1 VKPISALVAASTAR
15 PWLTTLVAGAM
26 TALAVA
32 FCVGNFAMTTDTAKL
47 ISPKVAWRQNEM
59 KLDRAF
65 PQNGDQSVAVV
76 DGKTPELADDA
87 AARLAEALERR
98 TDVIDGVRRPDGG
111 AFFAREGLLFLSPQ
125 ALQAT
130 TDQLVQAQPFLGGLA
145 ADPSLRGVASVLQT
159 LAQGVSSK
167 QTTLKSVD
175 APIQALDGALND
187 VVQGRPAFFSW
198 QALVSGGKGGLAAP
212 TRRFVTLHPKLNFG
226 ALTPGEDTSQAV
238 RQAARDLHLDP
249 AHGVT
254 VRLTGSTPLSDE
266 EFASLADRV
275 WLVTGV
281 MLGAVLLML
290 GLATRSAK
298 IVAAILVT
306 TLAGLA
312 ITAAL
317 GLATVGRF
325 NLISVAFV
333 PLFVGLGVDFG
344 IQLSVRFRAERL
356 HAPDIA
362 PALVRSASA
371 LGGSLALAAA
381 AVTLG
386 FIAFLPTSYIGV
398 SELGVIAGVGMVVAL
413 LLTLTLLPALL
424 VLLKPAPQAREVG
437 WKAMA
442 PVDRFLIEK
451 RKIVLWAFAGSILV
465 SAALIPL
472 IRFDFNPF
480 HLRNPK
486 GEAMA
491 TLADLFKD
499 PERTPNTIDVLAPN
513 AAAAKAMAARLSAL
527 PQVSQAVTLDSFVP
541 DDQPQK
547 LQAVADAKNLL
558 DFTLNP
564 IAPLPPPSDTDTVSA
579 LKIAAGALRDAAG
592 PARAEAPDILEAEHA
607 RSLAATL
614 DALADGPA
622 DLRARAEATL
632 IPPLNALLAQL
643 RLLLEPQPVTL
654 GTLPADLKAD
664 WIGKT
669 GEVRVQVFPKGDS
682 NDNAV
687 LARFADAVRKVA
699 PDATGAPI
707 STVEAGRTIT
717 GAFIQAGVLSL
728 IAVTLLLLAV
738 LRSLKEVAF
747 TLAPIVLSI
756 FLTLGTC
763 AVIGLPINFA
773 NIIAFPLLVGVG
785 TAFHIYFVMAWR
797 GGTRDLLQSSLAR
810 AVLFSALT
818 TGAAFGSLWLSSHPG
833 TASMGKL
840 LLISLVW
847 TLVCALIFEPALL
860 GPTPEEPENPS
871 PAA

>member
-1 VKPISALVAASTAR
+1 
-15 PWLTTLVAGAM
+15 
-26 TALAVA
+26 
-32 FCVGNFAMTTDTAKL
+32 
-47 ISPKVAWRQNEM
+47 
-59 KLDRAF
+59 
-65 PQNGDQSVAVV
+65 
-76 DGKTPELADDA
+76 
-87 AARLAEALERR
+87 
-98 TDVIDGVRRPDGG
+98 
-111 AFFAREGLLFLSPQ
+111 
-125 ALQAT
+125 
-130 TDQLVQAQPFLGGLA
+130 
-145 ADPSLRGVASVLQT
+145 
-159 LAQGVSSK
+159 
-167 QTTLKSVD
+167 
-175 APIQALDGALND
+175 
-187 VVQGRPAFFSW
+187 
-198 QALVSGGKGGLAAP
+198 
-212 TRRFVTLHPKLNFG
+212 
-226 ALTPGEDTSQAV
+226 
-238 RQAARDLHLDP
+238 
-249 AHGVT
+249 
-254 VRLTGSTPLSDE
+254 
-266 EFASLADRV
+266 
-275 WLVTGV
+275 
-281 MLGAVLLML
+281 
-290 GLATRSAK
+290 
-298 IVAAILVT
+298 
-306 TLAGLA
+306 
-312 ITAAL
+312 
-317 GLATVGRF
+317 
-325 NLISVAFV
+325 
-333 PLFVGLGVDFG
+333 
-344 IQLSVRFRAERL
+344 
-356 HAPDIA
+356 
-362 PALVRSASA
+362 
-371 LGGSLALAAA
+371 
-381 AVTLG
+381 
-386 FIAFLPTSYIGV
+386 
-398 SELGVIAGVGMVVAL
+398 
-413 LLTLTLLPALL
+413 
-424 VLLKPAPQAREVG
+424 
-437 WKAMA
+437 
-442 PVDRFLIEK
+442 
-451 RKIVLWAFAGSILV
+451 
-465 SAALIPL
+465 
-472 IRFDFNPF
+472 
-480 HLRNPK
+480 
-486 GEAMA
+486 
-491 TLADLFKD
+491 
-499 PERTPNTIDVLAPN
+499 
-513 AAAAKAMAARLSAL
+513 
-527 PQVSQAVTLDSFVP
+527 
-541 DDQPQK
+541 
-547 LQAVADAKNLL
+547 VADAKNLL